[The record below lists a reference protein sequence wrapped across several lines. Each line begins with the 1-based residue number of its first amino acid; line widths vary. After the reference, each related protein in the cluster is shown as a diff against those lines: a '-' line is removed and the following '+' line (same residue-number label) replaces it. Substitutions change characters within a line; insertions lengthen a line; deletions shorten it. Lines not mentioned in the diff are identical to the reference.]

1 MYRCISTVATTI
13 EITTT
18 IEIINSLVV
27 QNTFLKTN
35 NIYIVKRVVK
45 KHSNMF
51 NK

>member
-1 MYRCISTVATTI
+1 MYRCKSTVATTI
-13 EITTT
+13 EITT

-35 NIYIVKRVVK
+35 NIYIVKRVDK